1 MGKAVRIERFW
12 DRFIDIVRKNGVRP
26 PFDRWYVIRAEE
38 YISAYAGKRLQ
49 DHDRRDVEL

>member
-12 DRFIDIVRKNGVRP
+12 DRFIDIVRKNGVSP

-38 YISAYAGKRLQ
+38 YIRAYAGKRLQ